1 MTDKFLGVPT
11 ELSASHKT
19 ETQMMN
25 DDDKA
30 KHGEFVQQR
39 VPPRADWRQNW
50 EFQESLTR
58 TSETSTATNM
68 NDPVV
73 VVVMEPGEK
82 MLLDAQVSV
91 GTKYLPIAPC
101 SGTMGGETMRL
112 NAQVSVVRSPPEE
125 ASLFSSLPAVDHGE
139 PLLPYA
145 DGNSGSLC
153 GTWEP
158 IRPPGLEHAKVKE
171 DGELELN
178 IQLTIPKELL
188 APIARLPQSD
198 MPTSVPQ
205 EQRDAVNLDVGHLT
219 ENDEGDDAGDDRA
232 DFLSTIDSDDD
243 YQNENSDKWSDVQE
257 MDLCPLPLLMEVNR
271 ISVADPQKDGWV
283 RMEEDMTL
291 DSGASH
297 SINRGVKYTPN
308 WKLTPSEASKRGV
321 QYIGPGGELIPN
333 KGERCGKMM
342 FENGIIANARLQ
354 EGEVRRPLLA
364 VSQVEYQG
372 NVTFFPSKWPIVT
385 PMSDP
390 AVQKMLELLPQ
401 IKTGI
406 KVHRVNNTYRIPC
419 WIQEGGGD
427 ADAET
432 KSVFSRQPHR

>member
-1 MTDKFLGVPT
+1 M
-11 ELSASHKT
+11 A
-19 ETQMMN
+19 
-25 DDDKA
+25 
-30 KHGEFVQQR
+30 
-39 VPPRADWRQNW
+39 
-50 EFQESLTR
+50 
-58 TSETSTATNM
+58 
-68 NDPVV
+68 DPVV
-73 VVVMEPGEK
+73 VVVIEPGEK

-219 ENDEGDDAGDDRA
+219 ENDEGDDAGDDCA

-243 YQNENSDKWSDVQE
+243 YQNENSDKWSDSQV
-257 MDLCPLPLLMEVNR
+257 MDLCPLPLLMETNL
-271 ISVADPQKDGWV
+271 ISVVDPQKPGWV

-297 SINRGVKYTPN
+297 SINKGAKYTPN
-308 WKLTPSEASKRGV
+308 WKLTPSEASRRGV
-321 QYIGPGGELIPN
+321 QYIGAGGELIPN
-333 KGERCGKMM
+333 EGERQGTML
-342 FENGIIANARLQ
+342 FENGIIANTRMQ
-354 EGEVRRPLLA
+354 EGNVRRPLLA
-364 VSQVEYQG
+364 VSQVEDQG
-372 NVTFFPSKWPIVT
+372 NVTIFSSQGSIVA

-390 AVQKMLELLPQ
+390 AVQKILALMTQ

-406 KVHRVNNTYRIPC
+406 KVHRVNNTYRIPV
-419 WIQEGGGD
+419 WIKAGIEN
-427 ADAET
+427 AAAVT
-432 KSVFSRQPHR
+432 KTVFSRQP